1 MNTDI
6 HVILLLFQSMSYY
19 CWMITWMKNINK
31 FQIAKVQP
39 QGVAYITYFSL
50 VLLTKVLLKDEKRV
64 VKYKTF

>member
-19 CWMITWMKNINK
+19 CWMITWMKNVNK

-39 QGVAYITYFSL
+39 QGVAHITYFSL
-50 VLLTKVLLKDEKRV
+50 ALLIKVLFIDEKRV